1 MSLSSYRDWL
11 IYSNL
16 NVTIQG
22 SLTLVSI
29 FYLLNYSMLLKLLS
43 SPVSWSIMEFMLSD
57 FLIDPKPLS

>member
-43 SPVSWSIMEFMLSD
+43 SPVS
-57 FLIDPKPLS
+57 